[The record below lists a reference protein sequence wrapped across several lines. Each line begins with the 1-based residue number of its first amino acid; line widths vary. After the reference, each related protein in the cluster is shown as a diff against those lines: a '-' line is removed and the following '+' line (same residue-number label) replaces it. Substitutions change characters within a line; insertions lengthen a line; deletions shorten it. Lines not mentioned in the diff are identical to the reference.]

1 LHLLFKITLLL
12 VFFICPAQLL
22 TAQLTVSGTVFDIS
36 KRNFVEKVKV
46 ESTGGTNTVTD
57 SMGRYR
63 ISVSQKD
70 SLSFIYNAK
79 PTQKFAVKD
88 IAAPEQFDISLQ
100 VAVKSKYSTLREVI
114 VIAKSYQQDS
124 IENRQQYAEYYNFR
138 NPTVKSSLSPG
149 GVAGADLNE
158 LINMFRFRRNKQLK
172 AFRAR
177 LELQEQEK
185 FIDYRFNKNFVKRIT
200 RLEGAQLDTFMIRYR
215 PGYEFASMADEVIFN
230 KYILNASY
238 RYKLELLRREAEK

>member
-1 LHLLFKITLLL
+1 M
-12 VFFICPAQLL
+12 
-22 TAQLTVSGTVFDIS
+22 FDVS
-36 KRNFVEKVKV
+36 KRNYVENVTV
-46 ESTGGTNTVTD
+46 QSTGGNQTVTD

-63 ISVSQKD
+63 IPASEKD
-70 SLSFIYNAK
+70 SLTFIYNYK
-79 PTQKFAVKD
+79 PTQKFPVKD
-88 IAAPEQFDISLQ
+88 IADTDQFDISLQ
-100 VAVKSKYSTLREVI
+100 VSVKSKYSTLKEVI

-177 LELQEQEK
+177 LEQQEQEK

-200 RLEGAQLDTFMIRYR
+200 RLEGAQLDTFMVRYR
-215 PGYEFASMADEVIFN
+215 PGYEFASMADEVTFN

-238 RYKLELLRREAEK
+238 KYKLELLRREAEK

>member
-1 LHLLFKITLLL
+1 MIK
-12 VFFICPAQLL
+12 
-22 TAQLTVSGTVFDIS
+22 AQLTVSGTVFDIS

-46 ESTGGTNTVTD
+46 ESTSGTHAVTD

-63 ISVSQKD
+63 IAASQKD
-70 SLSFIYNAK
+70 SLIFIYNDK
-79 PTQKFAVKD
+79 PTQKFPVKD
-88 IAAPEQFDISLQ
+88 IADTEQFDISLQ

-124 IENRQQYAEYYNFR
+124 VENRQQYAEYYNFR
-138 NPTVKSSLSPG
+138 NPTIKSSISPG

-158 LINMFRFRRNKQLK
+158 LINIFRFRRNKQIK

-177 LELQEQEK
+177 LEQQEQEK

-200 RLEGAQLDTFMIRYR
+200 RLEGAELDTFMIRYR
-215 PGYEFASMADEVIFN
+215 PSYEFASLADEVTFN

-238 RYKLELLRREAEK
+238 KYKLELLRQEAEK